1 METMTRI
8 HDDIFDSIQGS
19 EGPCASDSTA
29 TLVQASLATP
39 PSTAS
44 TQLTPRHS
52 LSPVAR
58 SFDPLYPSLCPRTQR
73 ISPTPSNTSKNSTW
87 GFQTLSPTQS
97 VMNVSASHALNC
109 HANVNYD
116 CANPLA
122 APKPQSTAAAINI
135 STMTP
140 SSDFDHKT
148 CLSSFPFTT
157 TPASVASKNC
167 TEGLLSVN
175 PTELGPLQNGT
186 RQNGISRKQQKED
199 APDWMAVWVDCLER
213 DTELISDHHD
223 PTFSASSCLPFG
235 NSAIYGQANEAA
247 EPLHF
252 LAPGFSANSYSH
264 DVPHVTNHALGSHA
278 RQLSIESTDPF
289 VSPTLTTGIRRV
301 SINTEIFSSRAS
313 SVGAF
318 HSGLNS
324 ASTVSPIVNS
334 HFVLDET
341 FETKIENRIN
351 ESDSL
356 AWEGFQRKSSFTEA
370 AFETPAGVHLQ
381 QPKQSV
387 DFNLVSTAPSYGG
400 HSFERD
406 RSLSVSNASPP
417 PLLRSF
423 ASTKRQ
429 SVNNAF
435 GPLNGTTSR
444 SFLLQPAVQSGYA
457 TAAAGGIPYGMN
469 TQPATTHIPT
479 PSLYQEQHHA
489 QQQQQ
494 LPLNPEIP
502 PYHTING
509 VWAVPVRPQF
519 MPSQGNTRVSRN
531 GSIYTPM
538 PRNNMHTSGIT
549 TTSGIIPAVVMKGMK
564 SKDPLKPGD
573 WICPNAACR
582 FHNFARRI
590 SCVACGISDKEA
602 GRV

>member
-19 EGPCASDSTA
+19 EGPYASA
-29 TLVQASLATP
+29 TLVHGSLATP

-44 TQLTPRHS
+44 TQLSPRHS
-52 LSPVAR
+52 LSPTDR
-58 SFDPLYPSLCPRTQR
+58 CFDPLYPNLYPHTQR
-73 ISPTPSNTSKNSTW
+73 ISPTPSKTSKNSTW
-87 GFQTLSPTQS
+87 GFQTLPTQS
-97 VMNVSASHALNC
+97 LMNVSASHALNC

-116 CANPLA
+116 SANLLA
-122 APKPQSTAAAINI
+122 APEPQSIAAAINV

-140 SSDFDHKT
+140 SPDFDQKKR
-148 CLSSFPFTT
+148 LSPFPFATT
-157 TPASVASKNC
+157 SASVAPKNF
-167 TEGLLSVN
+167 TEGELSSLSVN
-175 PTELGPLQNGT
+175 PTDLGSLQIGT
-186 RQNGISRKQQKED
+186 RQNGMSRKHQKEED

-213 DTELISDHHD
+213 DTESLSEHHD
-223 PTFSASSCLPFG
+223 PTFSGSSGRPFG
-235 NSAIYGQANEAA
+235 NSTFYGQANEAA

-252 LAPGFSANSYSH
+252 LANANTSTG
-264 DVPHVTNHALGSHA
+264 DVPYATHHPLGSHA
-278 RQLSIESTDPF
+278 RHLSIESTDPF

-301 SINTEIFSSRAS
+301 SINTDIFSSRAS

-341 FETKIENRIN
+341 FETKIENRMN
-351 ESDSL
+351 ESDSR
-356 AWEGFQRKSSFTEA
+356 AWEGFQRKSSFTES

-387 DFNLVSTAPSYGG
+387 DFNMVATPSYGG

-423 ASTKRQ
+423 ASTTRQ
-429 SVNNAF
+429 SVNSAF
-435 GPLNGTTSR
+435 GPVVNGTTSR
-444 SFLLQPAVQSGYA
+444 SFLPQPAVQSVYA
-457 TAAAGGIPYGMN
+457 TAAAGGNPYSMN
-469 TQPATTHIPT
+469 AQPATAHIPT
-479 PSLYQEQHHA
+479 PPLHQEHLHA
-489 QQQQQ
+489 QQQQ
-494 LPLNPEIP
+494 PPMNPEIQ
-502 PYHTING
+502 PYHTMNG
-509 VWAVPVRPQF
+509 VWGVLARPQF
-519 MPSQGNTRVSRN
+519 FPSQGNTTRVSRN

-564 SKDPLKPGD
+564 NKDPLKPGD